1 MIKGAGR
8 HPLRRVLILAA
19 LLGAL
24 LVGLPHAAPLF
35 HALFP
40 QLEHPLY
47 ARIGFA
53 TLTLAHTGLV
63 LLAGAIDVLIGV
75 GLGIAVTRRAARDL
89 QPTAQA
95 VAVIGQT
102 FPPVAVLVLAVPL
115 LGYGAA
121 PTLLALVIYGAL
133 PVLGQ
138 TIAGLRSVPPELIE
152 AADGMGFG
160 RWRRLREVELPLAL
174 APIMAGVRISIIIS
188 VGTATLGSTVGANT
202 LGSPIV
208 EGLVGD
214 NNAYVIQGVLL
225 VAVLALLID
234 ALLGLLESWLRR
246 GPDRSVALGSQAVN
260 VG

>member
-1 MIKGAGR
+1 MIQRDAP
-8 HPLRRVLILAA
+8 HPLRRVLVLAA
-19 LLGAL
+19 LLAAL
-24 LVGLPHAAPLF
+24 LVSLPHAAPLF

-53 TLTLAHTGLV
+53 TLTLAHAGLV
-63 LLAGAIDVLIGV
+63 VLAGAIDVLLGM
-75 GLGIAVTRRAARDL
+75 GLGIAVTRRAGRAL

-95 VAVIGQT
+95 MAVIGQT

-133 PVLGQ
+133 PVLAQ

-152 AADGMGFG
+152 AAKGMGFS
-160 RWRRLREVELPLAL
+160 RWRRLRAVELPLAL
-174 APIMAGVRISIIIS
+174 GPIMAGVRISVIIS

-202 LGSPIV
+202 LGSPII

-214 NNAYVIQGVLL
+214 NSAFVIQGVLL
-225 VAVLALLID
+225 VATLALLID
-234 ALLGLLESWLRR
+234 ALLGLLQHGLEAGSE
-246 GPDRSVALGSQAVN
+246 RSKPATSEAINVA
-260 VG
+260 